1 MAVGDGRTARRAL
14 RARSV
19 EALYT
24 HQAAAFEETRAGRS
38 IVVVTPT
45 ASGKTLCYNLPVL
58 DAVSRDPTARA
69 LYLFPT
75 KALAADQLAELRSL
89 AGAAEIDLKTTPTT
103 VTPLPTCAAWCERQA
118 R

>member
-1 MAVGDGRTARRAL
+1 MLVNRSASAEDAIASLLADPAVTALVAAHRVLEAQPPRHAPWPSGMDERLVRAL

-69 LYLFPT
+69 LYL
-75 KALAADQLAELRSL
+75 SL
-89 AGAAEIDLKTTPTT
+89 IHI
-103 VTPLPTCAAWCERQA
+103 
-118 R
+118 